1 MTMNQVQ
8 AHLGIGHNAVLALA
22 RRGAITPNQITDF
35 APWRVS
41 PAEVHSE
48 EVQRLVKVLKETGRL
63 PRGGSPKDQPGLFD
77 AGKGVTSKVKKG
89 AL

>member
-1 MTMNQVQ
+1 MQEY
-8 AHLGIGHNAVLALA
+8 LGIGHNGVLALA

-41 PAEVHSE
+41 RAEVDSE
-48 EVQRLVKVLKETGRL
+48 TVQGLVKILKENGRL